1 MSVPSELV
9 QAAVIAGGFSV
20 VVALIQK
27 HAKNNRVDHGVVA
40 TKLDHLAE
48 GHSRIEAKI
57 DSHVTDHAKG
67 EFQP

>member
-1 MSVPSELV
+1 MSLPSELV

-27 HAKNNRVDHGVVA
+27 HAKDNRVDHGVVA

-48 GHSRIEAKI
+48 GHTRIESKI
-57 DSHVTDHAKG
+57 DNHIGDHAKG
-67 EFQP
+67 DMK